1 MVDYQC
7 ADQVKQE
14 SVVSVDSAPSASTKY
29 KMFAEPMA
37 DWIVSYVWK
46 ICKNSI
52 ALPPAVSRY
61 T

>member
-1 MVDYQC
+1 MVDYQYT
-7 ADQVKQE
+7 DQIKQE
-14 SVVSVDSAPSASTKY
+14 SVASVDSPPSASMKY

-46 ICKNSI
+46 VCKNSI

-61 T
+61 R